1 MKKTLLAAII
11 AATALVPPALAQD
24 RGHRW
29 GGGDRSGNSGASQ
42 PSQAQP
48 QQNRGGWRQSSGQT
62 AQPAQ
67 PRREWNGGGNNGGGW
82 NRGGDRPQWNGGD
95 RGARPQWNGGARP
108 APQPQAVPQQQAQP
122 QQRWDGN
129 RGGNDGRRDW
139 NRDRGSQGQSY
150 RGNPNW
156 NDRNRGS
163 NWNGDRNRG
172 GDWNRNRGGDWN
184 RNNNRGWDNNRGWN
198 GNDRGRWNNGWRND
212 GRYDWRGY
220 RNSNRSL
227 YRLPRYYAPSGWG
240 YGYRRF
246 SIGYTLNSILFSSQY
261 WINDPFYYRLP
272 EVYGPYRWVR
282 YYNDALLVDVETGEV
297 VDVIYDI
304 FW

>member
-11 AATALVPPALAQD
+11 AATALVPPVLAQD

-29 GGGDRSGNSGASQ
+29 GGGDRSGGNAGASQ
-42 PSQAQP
+42 PAQ
-48 QQNRGGWRQSSGQT
+48 QQERGDRGDRGGGDRGGWRQPSGQPQ
-62 AQPAQ
+62 QPQQQQPQQ
-67 PRREWNGGGNNGGGW
+67 PRGGW
-82 NRGGDRPQWNGGD
+82 NRGGWTGGQ
-95 RGARPQWNGGARP
+95 PGGQVSP
-108 APQPQAVPQQQAQP
+108 PQAQPP

-129 RGGNDGRRDW
+129 RGGNDRRDW
-139 NRDRGSQGQSY
+139 NRDGNRGGQWD
-150 RGNPNW
+150 RGNRDRNWNNDRRGNDWNRNNDRGW
-156 NDRNRGS
+156 NDRNRWDNNPRGG
-163 NWNGDRNRG
+163 WNRG
-172 GDWNRNRGGDWN
+172 GWA
-184 RNNNRGWDNNRGWN
+184 

-212 GRYDWRGY
+212 RRYDWRDY
-220 RNSNRSL
+220 RNSNRGI

-246 SIGYTLNSILFSSQY
+246 TIGYTLNSILFSSQY

-282 YYNDALLVDVETGEV
+282 YYNDALLVDIDTGEV
-297 VDVIYDI
+297 VDTIYDI